1 MTGWGFDM
9 LDIFL
14 SNYGSLFDALL
25 VTMKVTV
32 SSLILGSFIG
42 LLFAF
47 FSLSNLKILNLIS
60 QGYLIIVRGTPM
72 IVQICILYFGIS
84 SILTLPQ
91 FWAGVIA
98 LSVHNG
104 AYISEIFRGAI
115 QSIDNGQME
124 AARSLG
130 MSYKLAMRRIILP
143 QAFKRAIPSLGNQFI
158 LLLKESALV
167 AYIGMTDLWGAT
179 MSIAGANYQ
188 PLETYMV
195 TGLFYLILVGLFTYL
210 FSKLEAKYS
219 TNTKKKGK
227 ATRSVVSKTTSVIEQ

>member
-1 MTGWGFDM
+1 M
-9 LDIFL
+9 LEIFQ
-14 SNYGSLFDALL
+14 SNFSSLFDALL
-25 VTMKVTV
+25 ITMKVTV
-32 SSLILGSFIG
+32 SSLILGSIIG
-42 LLFAF
+42 LVFAF
-47 FSLSNLKILNLIS
+47 FSLSNIKFLNLIA
-60 QGYLIIVRGTPM
+60 QGYLILVRGTPM

-130 MSYKLAMRRIILP
+130 MTYKLAMRRIILP

-179 MSIAGANYQ
+179 MSIAGANYR

-195 TGLFYLILVGLFTYL
+195 TGLFYLILVGIFTYI
-210 FSKLEAKYS
+210 FHKLEVKYS
-219 TNTKKKGK
+219 PDTKNKVK
-227 ATRSVVSKTTSVIEQ
+227 ATLAVSSKSTSIIEQ

>member
-1 MTGWGFDM
+1 M
-9 LDIFL
+9 LEIFQ
-14 SNYGSLFDALL
+14 SNYSSLFDALL

-32 SSLILGSFIG
+32 SSLIIGSIIG
-42 LLFAF
+42 LVFAF
-47 FSLSNLKILNLIS
+47 FSLSNIKFLNLIS
-60 QGYLIIVRGTPM
+60 QGYLILVRGTPM

-130 MSYKLAMRRIILP
+130 MTYKLAMRRIILP

-179 MSIAGANYQ
+179 MSIAGANYR

-195 TGLFYLILVGLFTYL
+195 TGLFYLILVGIFTYI
-210 FSKLEAKYS
+210 FHKLEVKYS
-219 TNTKKKGK
+219 PDTKKKVK
-227 ATRSVVSKTTSVIEQ
+227 ATRAISPKSTSIIEQ

>member
-1 MTGWGFDM
+1 MGFDM
-9 LDIFL
+9 LEIFQ
-14 SNYGSLFDALL
+14 SNYRSLFDALL

-32 SSLILGSFIG
+32 SSLILGSIIG
-42 LLFAF
+42 LVFAF
-47 FSLSNLKILNLIS
+47 FSLSNIKFLNLIA
-60 QGYLIIVRGTPM
+60 QGYLILVRGTPM

-130 MSYKLAMRRIILP
+130 MTYKLAMRRIILP

-179 MSIAGANYQ
+179 MSIAGANYR

-195 TGLFYLILVGLFTYL
+195 TGLFYLILVGLFTYI
-210 FSKLEAKYS
+210 FHKLEVKYS
-219 TNTKKKGK
+219 PDTKNKVK
-227 ATRSVVSKTTSVIEQ
+227 ATRAVSSKSTSIIEQ

>member
-1 MTGWGFDM
+1 M
-9 LDIFL
+9 LEIFL
-14 SNYGSLFDALL
+14 SNYNSLFDALL

-32 SSLILGSFIG
+32 FSLIFGSFIG

-47 FSLSNLKILNLIS
+47 FSISNIKILNLIA
-60 QGYLIIVRGTPM
+60 QGYLILVRGTPM

-130 MSYKLAMRRIILP
+130 MTYKLAMRRIILP
-143 QAFKRAIPSLGNQFI
+143 QAFKRAIPALGNQFI

-195 TGLFYLILVGLFTYL
+195 TGLFYLILVGIFT
-210 FSKLEAKYS
+210 FIFHKLEVRYNPNAKKTVKSGGSLSSKS
-219 TNTKKKGK
+219 TG
-227 ATRSVVSKTTSVIEQ
+227 AIEQ

>member
-1 MTGWGFDM
+1 M
-9 LDIFL
+9 LEIFQ
-14 SNYGSLFDALL
+14 SNYHSLFNALL
-25 VTMKVTV
+25 ITMKVTV
-32 SSLILGSFIG
+32 SSLILGSIIG
-42 LLFAF
+42 LVFAF
-47 FSLSNLKILNLIS
+47 FRLSRIKLLNLIS
-60 QGYLIIVRGTPM
+60 QGYLILVRGTPM

-115 QSIDNGQME
+115 QSIDKGQME
-124 AARSLG
+124 AAQSLG
-130 MSYKLAMRRIILP
+130 MTNKLAMRRIILP

-179 MSIAGANYQ
+179 MAIAGENYR

-195 TGLFYLILVGLFTYL
+195 TGLFYLVLVWVFT
-210 FSKLEAKYS
+210 FIFGKLEKRYDP
-219 TNTKKKGK
+219 NRKTKLKENGMIQSVT
-227 ATRSVVSKTTSVIEQ
+227 TRAIDKVDY

>member
-1 MTGWGFDM
+1 M
-9 LDIFL
+9 LEIFL
-14 SNYGSLFDALL
+14 SNYSSLFDALL

-32 SSLILGSFIG
+32 FSLILGSIIG

-47 FSLSNLKILNLIS
+47 FSLSNIRILNLIA
-60 QGYLIIVRGTPM
+60 QGYLILVRGTPM

-98 LSVHNG
+98 LSFHNG

-143 QAFKRAIPSLGNQFI
+143 QAFKRAIPALGNQFI

-179 MSIAGANYQ
+179 MSIAGANYR

-195 TGLFYLILVGLFTYL
+195 TGLFYLILVGIFTYI
-210 FSKLEAKYS
+210 FHKLEVKYNPTAKKNGKSSGILSSKS
-219 TNTKKKGK
+219 T
-227 ATRSVVSKTTSVIEQ
+227 ATLEQ

>member
-14 SNYGSLFDALL
+14 SNYSSLFDALL
-25 VTMKVTV
+25 ITMKVTV
-32 SSLILGSFIG
+32 SSLFLGSIIG

-47 FSLSNLKILNLIS
+47 FSLSNLKILNLIA

-167 AYIGMTDLWGAT
+167 AYIGMTDLWGTT

-188 PLETYMV
+188 HLETYMV
-195 TGLFYLILVGLFTYL
+195 TGMFYLILVGIFTYI
-210 FSKLEAKYS
+210 FSKLETKYS
-219 TNTKKKGK
+219 TNTKKNGK
-227 ATRSVVSKTTSVIEQ
+227 TTRSVGSKSTSVIEQ

>member
-1 MTGWGFDM
+1 M
-9 LDIFL
+9 LEIFL
-14 SNYGSLFDALL
+14 SNYNSLFDALL

-32 SSLILGSFIG
+32 FSLIFGSFIG
-42 LLFAF
+42 LLFTF
-47 FSLSNLKILNLIS
+47 FSISNIKILNLIA
-60 QGYLIIVRGTPM
+60 QGYLILVRGTPM

-130 MSYKLAMRRIILP
+130 MTYKLAMRRIILP
-143 QAFKRAIPSLGNQFI
+143 QAFKRAIPALGNQFI

-195 TGLFYLILVGLFTYL
+195 TGLFYLILVGIFT
-210 FSKLEAKYS
+210 FIFHKLEVRYSPNAKKTVKSGGSLSSKS
-219 TNTKKKGK
+219 TG
-227 ATRSVVSKTTSVIEQ
+227 AIEQ

>member
-1 MTGWGFDM
+1 MGFDM
-9 LDIFL
+9 LEIFQ
-14 SNYGSLFDALL
+14 SNYSSLFDALL

-32 SSLILGSFIG
+32 SSLILGSIIG
-42 LLFAF
+42 LVFAF
-47 FSLSNLKILNLIS
+47 FSLSNIKFLNLIA
-60 QGYLIIVRGTPM
+60 QGYLILVRGTPM

-130 MSYKLAMRRIILP
+130 MTYKLAMRRIILP

-179 MSIAGANYQ
+179 MSIAGANYR
-188 PLETYMV
+188 PLDTYMV
-195 TGLFYLILVGLFTYL
+195 TGLFYLILVGLFTYI
-210 FSKLEAKYS
+210 FHKLEVKYS
-219 TNTKKKGK
+219 PDTKNKVK
-227 ATRSVVSKTTSVIEQ
+227 ATRAVSSKSTSIIEQ

>member
-1 MTGWGFDM
+1 M
-9 LDIFL
+9 LEIFQ
-14 SNYGSLFDALL
+14 SNYSSLFEALL

-32 SSLILGSFIG
+32 SSLILGSIIG
-42 LLFAF
+42 LVFAF
-47 FSLSNLKILNLIS
+47 FSLSNIKFLNLIA
-60 QGYLIIVRGTPM
+60 QGYLILVRGTPM

-130 MSYKLAMRRIILP
+130 MTYKLAMRRIILP

-179 MSIAGANYQ
+179 MSIAGANYR

-195 TGLFYLILVGLFTYL
+195 TGLFYLILVGIFTYI
-210 FSKLEAKYS
+210 FHKLEVKYS
-219 TNTKKKGK
+219 PDTKNKVK
-227 ATRSVVSKTTSVIEQ
+227 ATRAVSSKSTSIIEQ

>member
-1 MTGWGFDM
+1 MGFDM
-9 LDIFL
+9 LEIFQ
-14 SNYGSLFDALL
+14 SNYSSLFDALL

-32 SSLILGSFIG
+32 SSLILGSIIG
-42 LLFAF
+42 LVFAF
-47 FSLSNLKILNLIS
+47 FSLSNIKFLNLIA
-60 QGYLIIVRGTPM
+60 QGYLILVRGTPM

-98 LSVHNG
+98 LSFHNG

-130 MSYKLAMRRIILP
+130 MTYKLAMRRIILP

-179 MSIAGANYQ
+179 MSIAGANYR

-195 TGLFYLILVGLFTYL
+195 TGLYYLILVGIFTYI
-210 FSKLEAKYS
+210 FHKLEAKYS
-219 TNTKKKGK
+219 PDTKKKVK
-227 ATRSVVSKTTSVIEQ
+227 ATRAVGSKSTSVIEQ

>member
-1 MTGWGFDM
+1 M

>member
-1 MTGWGFDM
+1 M
-9 LDIFL
+9 LEIFQ
-14 SNYGSLFDALL
+14 SNYSSLFDALL

-32 SSLILGSFIG
+32 CSLILGSIIG
-42 LLFAF
+42 LVFAF
-47 FSLSNLKILNLIS
+47 FSLSNIKILNLIA
-60 QGYLIIVRGTPM
+60 QGYLILVRGTPM

-130 MSYKLAMRRIILP
+130 MTYKLAMKRIILP

-179 MSIAGANYQ
+179 MSIAGANYR

-195 TGLFYLILVGLFTYL
+195 TGLFYLILVGLFTYI
-210 FSKLEAKYS
+210 FHKLEVKYS
-219 TNTKKKGK
+219 PDTKNKVK
-227 ATRSVVSKTTSVIEQ
+227 ATRAVSSKSTSIIEQ

>member
-1 MTGWGFDM
+1 M

-14 SNYGSLFDALL
+14 SNYSSLFDALL
-25 VTMKVTV
+25 ITMKVTV
-32 SSLILGSFIG
+32 SSLILGSIIG

-47 FSLSNLKILNLIS
+47 FSLSNLKILSLIS

-98 LSVHNG
+98 LSIHNG

-195 TGLFYLILVGLFTYL
+195 TGMFYLILVGIFTYI

-219 TNTKKKGK
+219 TNTKKNGK
-227 ATRSVVSKTTSVIEQ
+227 TNRYVGSNSTSVIEQ